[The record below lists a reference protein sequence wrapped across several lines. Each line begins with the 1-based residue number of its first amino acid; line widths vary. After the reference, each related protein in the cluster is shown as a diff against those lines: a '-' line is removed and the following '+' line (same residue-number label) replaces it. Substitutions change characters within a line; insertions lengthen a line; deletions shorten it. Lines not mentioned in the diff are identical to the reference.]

1 MTGMGLKTMFETL
14 RINLD
19 MAWLAIADRAQGL
32 YRGAASL
39 YAEGFDVGDRI
50 GFAEGYKAGFSAGP
64 KMVEAK
70 LEAYNPNLSNPEFTL
85 GYEHAVAV
93 VKGKVK

>member
-1 MTGMGLKTMFETL
+1 MKGMGMKNIFEKV

-19 MAWLAIADRAQGL
+19 MAWLAIADRAQGF

-39 YAEGFDVGDRI
+39 YAEGFDVGDQL
-50 GFAEGYKAGFSAGP
+50 GFAEGYKAGTSVGQ
-64 KMVEAK
+64 KTIEAK
-70 LEAYNPNLSNPEFTL
+70 LEAYNPNLSSPEFTL

-93 VKGKVK
+93 AKGEVK